1 MLELEQARTI
11 NEDVSLD
18 QLCRVMS
25 EMEYPYVIY
34 EDMVFTP
41 WDVCWALMRPEIR
54 EYKIP
59 KKQDLVEKLKT
70 GSASNCRFCH

>member
-1 MLELEQARTI
+1 
-11 NEDVSLD
+11 
-18 QLCRVMS
+18 
-25 EMEYPYVIY
+25 MEYPYVIY